1 MSRIEETDNISEWVE
16 AATTPDNLEF
26 RQAVHT
32 ILQGISLQQNL
43 RVCMV
48 LKGGILMAI
57 RYKSRRFTKDIDVST
72 SYSLADIDQD
82 ALAQELN
89 DGFALAAEMLDY
101 GVACTVQRLKV
112 EPKKDAESRS
122 YPSISISVG
131 YAYQGSAK
139 HRRLMNRQSPTVI
152 GIDYSLNEA
161 LPNPESLTI
170 LNGDD
175 LLAYSLIDLVAEKL
189 RSLLQQ
195 ESRNRYRRQD
205 IFDLHLVLTGIADF
219 DDEDRGQILASLM
232 AKARSRDIEPH
243 IDSLDNEEL
252 RRRAEHEYHTLADD
266 TEGELPVFNEAY
278 DVIHKF
284 YRSLPW

>member
-32 ILQGISLQQNL
+32 ILQGISLQQDL

-72 SYSLADIDQD
+72 SYSLADLDQD
-82 ALAQELN
+82 AVSRQLN
-89 DGFALAAEMLDY
+89 DGFALATEILDY
-101 GVACTVQRLKV
+101 GVACAVQRLTIQ
-112 EPKKDAESRS
+112 PKGVKNPS
-122 YPSISISVG
+122 YPSMSIKIG
-131 YAYQGSAK
+131 YAYQGTPK
-139 HRRLMNRQSPTVI
+139 HRRLMNGQSPTVI
-152 GIDYSLNEA
+152 GIDYSLNEE
-161 LPNPESLTI
+161 LPNPESLKI
-170 LNGDD
+170 LNGDE

-205 IFDLHLVLTGIADF
+205 IFDLHLVLTGIANF

-232 AKARSRDIEPH
+232 TKARSRDIEPH
-243 IDSLDNEEL
+243 MDSLDNEEL

-266 TEGELPVFNEAY
+266 TEGELPVFSEAY
-278 DVIHKF
+278 EVVREF